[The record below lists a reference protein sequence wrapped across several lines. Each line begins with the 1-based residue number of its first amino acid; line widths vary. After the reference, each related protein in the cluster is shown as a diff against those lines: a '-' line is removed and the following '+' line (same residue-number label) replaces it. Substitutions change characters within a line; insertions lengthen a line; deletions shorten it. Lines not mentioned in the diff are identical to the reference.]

1 MVDSGEKEQAL
12 DAVTSGKY
20 DSILLDFDHT
30 LFLDN
35 STDRYLDALR
45 PRLLAFLLVAAS
57 DWIVRAL
64 AWFGLCSYNNQRD
77 FMRVLVCTLLMPWNL
92 LWWPGVASKL
102 AKEKINVPL
111 LESLPDD
118 KPIIVVSHGFH
129 HSIRPMLDAVGLSRA
144 EIVASRALPP
154 FRNLRLEGKFH
165 ALDQDIKNALFITDK
180 DDEPAE
186 AVAKSY
192 PIEWCPPTPP
202 PFDGYYV
209 PLRYTVEGKY
219 ANRRYFTY
227 QILQEDFALLLLAY
241 AFSPLYV
248 VGLWFL
254 FLSLYA
260 IYEIG
265 YFDNDHIAARKEEKP
280 VVSEAALQFA
290 SHPRIKPWVWSFILA
305 ACGIL
310 PLYYAGDISFSLPTT
325 LFVWLVIL
333 VSVYSAF
340 YVFNRISPRKRIPVF
355 PLLHILKTFSFVVI
369 LPLTLIGI
377 LLLAA
382 QVLSISTNYL
392 IYRLGGKLE
401 KFNRQ
406 LWRMLFFLVC
416 CIAVYIVVTP
426 TLSTNDYIRFALI
439 IVWGALRTVE
449 AAYHKN
455 ILRIIGEMVKNRL

>member
-1 MVDSGEKEQAL
+1 METADTKKEAL
-12 DAVTSGKY
+12 DALTSSQY
-20 DSILLDFDHT
+20 SAVLLDFDHT

-57 DWIVRAL
+57 DWIIRAL

-92 LWWPGVASKL
+92 LWWRAVAAKL
-102 AKEKINVPL
+102 AKEKINASL
-111 LESLPDD
+111 LESLPED
-118 KPIIVVSHGFH
+118 KPVVVVSHGFH
-129 HSIRPMLDAVGLSRA
+129 HIIKPMLDAVGLSRA
-144 EIVASRALPP
+144 EIIASHALPP
-154 FRNLRLEGKFH
+154 FRNLRIQGKFH
-165 ALDQDIKNALFITDK
+165 ALDHDVTNALFITDK

-192 PIEWCPPTPP
+192 SIEWCPPTPP

-227 QILQEDFALLLLAY
+227 QILQEDFVLLLLAY

-280 VVSEAALQFA
+280 VVSEAALKFA

-310 PLYYAGDISFSLPTT
+310 PLYYAGDISYSLPTT

-333 VSVYSAF
+333 VSVYSVF
-340 YVFNRISPRKRIPVF
+340 YVFNQIGPRKRILLF

-369 LPLTLIGI
+369 LPLTLIGF

-392 IYRLGGKLE
+392 IYRLGGNLE

-406 LWRMLFFLVC
+406 LWRTLFFLVC
-416 CIAVYIVVTP
+416 CLGTYIITNP
-426 TLSTNDYIRFALI
+426 ALSTGDCIRLALI
-439 IVWGALRTVE
+439 TVWCSIRTIE

-455 ILRIIGEMVKNRL
+455 ILRIFREVLK